1 MGRQRRHQSSPMK
14 LFKHAFTLA
23 EALVSMAIL
32 ALILGL
38 AASVFVGYTRI
49 TRHSSQHEQNQVRG
63 YSVLERIEAEVAG
76 CHTLFAPNPS
86 GTAVSSSLTFD
97 KVDPD
102 LATRLPTPPD
112 FASAFEPRDPAAR
125 VQVSYSVSGQSL
137 HRTTWGVANS
147 DEVLLENVLGFT
159 SQFDPPNGVKI
170 TLNLSEGA
178 RSQIFKGY
186 GFLWAR
192 Q

>member
-1 MGRQRRHQSSPMK
+1 MGRQRRHQSRAMK
-14 LFKHAFTLA
+14 LFKQGFTLA

-49 TRHSSQHEQNQVRG
+49 TRQSSQHEQNQVRG

-76 CHTLFAPNPS
+76 CHTLFTPNPS
-86 GTAVSSSLTFD
+86 GTVISSSLVFD

-102 LATRLPTPPD
+102 AASRLPTPPD
-112 FASAFEPRDPAAR
+112 FASSFEPRDPVDR
-125 VQVSYSVSGQSL
+125 VQVSYSVSGRAL

-147 DEVLLENVLGFT
+147 DEILLENVLGFT
-159 SQFDPPNGVKI
+159 GQFDPPNGVKI
-170 TLNLSEGA
+170 SLNLSEGA
-178 RSQIFKGY
+178 GSQIFKGY